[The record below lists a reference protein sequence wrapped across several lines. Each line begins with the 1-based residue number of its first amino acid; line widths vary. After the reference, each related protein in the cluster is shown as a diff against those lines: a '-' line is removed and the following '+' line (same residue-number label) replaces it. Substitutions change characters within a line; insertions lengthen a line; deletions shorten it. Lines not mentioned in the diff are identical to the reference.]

1 MSREWGRLRDQWE
14 KARISDAQFI
24 PQMEIIDA
32 HYGALAREMIRDDFG
47 GAWRS
52 IPASRE
58 TNSDSRVGQKQ
69 FN

>member
-1 MSREWGRLRDQWE
+1 MSREWGRLRVQWE
-14 KARISDAQFI
+14 KAQFTDAQFI
-24 PQMEIIDA
+24 SQLEVIDA
-32 HYGALAREMIRDDFG
+32 YYGAVAREMIRGDFR